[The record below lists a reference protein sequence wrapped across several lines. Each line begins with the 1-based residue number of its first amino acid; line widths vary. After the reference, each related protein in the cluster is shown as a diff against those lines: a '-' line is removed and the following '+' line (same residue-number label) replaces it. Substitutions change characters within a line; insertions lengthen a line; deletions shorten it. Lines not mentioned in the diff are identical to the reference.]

1 MCAMPTSYNP
11 KPNNGY
17 GQTRVQY
24 KLKNKISFLLKKLQ
38 SETAQTWFM
47 H

>member
-1 MCAMPTSYNP
+1 MCAMPTAYNP
-11 KPNNGY
+11 KPDNAY

-38 SETAQTWFM
+38 GETAQT
-47 H
+47 